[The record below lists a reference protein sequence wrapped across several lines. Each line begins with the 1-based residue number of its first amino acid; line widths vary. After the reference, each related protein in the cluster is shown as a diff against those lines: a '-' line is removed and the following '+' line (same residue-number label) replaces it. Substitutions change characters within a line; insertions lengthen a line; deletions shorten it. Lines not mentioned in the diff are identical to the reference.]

1 MKITIPTAFKL
12 QSTEDN
18 FSYKMMTIFQ
28 LFLVSFFSSQ
38 NRNIKNIPQES
49 ISSTAQKMKFSIED
63 FFNLWQ

>member
-1 MKITIPTAFKL
+1 MKITIPTAFKF

-49 ISSTAQKMKFSIED
+49 VSNTAQKMKFSIED

>member
-49 ISSTAQKMKFSIED
+49 VSNTARKMKFSIED

>member
-18 FSYKMMTIFQ
+18 SSYKMMTIFQ

-49 ISSTAQKMKFSIED
+49 VSNTAQKMKFSIED

>member
-49 ISSTAQKMKFSIED
+49 VSNTAQKMKFSIED

>member
-12 QSTEDN
+12 QSIEDN

-49 ISSTAQKMKFSIED
+49 VSNTAQKMKFSIED